1 MAPGGNLFKV
11 ESRRFETLQT
21 QNDVKK
27 YFTLNEEVY
36 FFPSFACLYEGE
48 IGRAVK
54 IKNKVIK

>member
-1 MAPGGNLFKV
+1 MTPGGNLFKV

-36 FFPSFACLYEGE
+36 FFPSFACLYEGV
-48 IGRAVK
+48 IGP
-54 IKNKVIK
+54 